1 MYVSPSL
8 RLGIET
14 YLAPYPENL
23 RQNDQK
29 NYHQKISEFFRA
41 FRGHPHIQ
49 NSHRNHPNLAFVV
62 FFVAKEK
69 GIPPVMP
76 LVRFTGLFLIAIILT
91 GCGFH
96 LRGSFVLPKAISP
109 LYIEIYG
116 TEQGGRQLHIN
127 ELTVLL
133 EANDVI
139 VTSNRQDA
147 SAILVLGTEVLD
159 KRTLSVD
166 SNTGKERERELAYTI
181 SYRLLASDGKELLP
195 RQVVS
200 LVRDYVFDED
210 VALSTSREEH
220 ILYQEMRQEA
230 AQQILRRLAAWS
242 P

>member
-1 MYVSPSL
+1 
-8 RLGIET
+8 
-14 YLAPYPENL
+14 
-23 RQNDQK
+23 
-29 NYHQKISEFFRA
+29 
-41 FRGHPHIQ
+41 
-49 NSHRNHPNLAFVV
+49 
-62 FFVAKEK
+62 
-69 GIPPVMP
+69 MP